1 MKSCDYLVWE
11 KLVVFC
17 VMGLIIIQGGFF
29 EDSYLLIGGCIAFLM
44 LSDREKFCGDIK
56 FTFGLGVVSFLCILY
71 HSIIERKF
79 ISGYILCFLIIY
91 FLSVQR
97 KDLLKNGVFCG
108 VIAMEAI
115 GMLAYVGIDIGG
127 IIRNNRFM
135 GTFQYANTTAVIL
148 VFTIIYLRENNNE
161 FYYRFQILNYI
172 FLFLTCSVG
181 GIISYIL
188 AVAYCMIGN
197 KDTIKVWLKEIM
209 VVLIS
214 LLAAVIIYWISFVV
228 KANFFNL
235 IIFMIAVIVSYNCEK
250 ILDKIIEHIK
260 HIEVIMTVIGIILV
274 CVTVVSVKIIVS
286 GRAIKTFEERIWQM
300 QDGLNVLKNNLLTG
314 AGSYGWKNN
323 LIKWS
328 THNYKV
334 NIIHNSYLHIGVK
347 YGIIILFM
355 LIFLTIYLIYCSRM
369 WNKCYQAI
377 LYIGILHAFFDIDF
391 FFMGYCSCIL
401 IYISEK
407 ERKQS
412 KFTIKN
418 NIFYKNTFLSLTG
431 IVLIVKWLFVLVK
444 K

>member
-1 MKSCDYLVWE
+1 
-11 KLVVFC
+11 
-17 VMGLIIIQGGFF
+17 
-29 EDSYLLIGGCIAFLM
+29 
-44 LSDREKFCGDIK
+44 
-56 FTFGLGVVSFLCILY
+56 
-71 HSIIERKF
+71 
-79 ISGYILCFLIIY
+79 
-91 FLSVQR
+91 
-97 KDLLKNGVFCG
+97 
-108 VIAMEAI
+108 
-115 GMLAYVGIDIGG
+115 
-127 IIRNNRFM
+127 
-135 GTFQYANTTAVIL
+135 
-148 VFTIIYLRENNNE
+148 
-161 FYYRFQILNYI
+161 
-172 FLFLTCSVG
+172 
-181 GIISYIL
+181 
-188 AVAYCMIGN
+188 
-197 KDTIKVWLKEIM
+197 
-209 VVLIS
+209 
-214 LLAAVIIYWISFVV
+214 
-228 KANFFNL
+228 
-235 IIFMIAVIVSYNCEK
+235 
-250 ILDKIIEHIK
+250 
-260 HIEVIMTVIGIILV
+260 MTVICIVLM
-274 CVTVVSVKIIVS
+274 CVTVVSAKIIVS